1 MAKPST
7 PTARH
12 VKQALEELAD
22 PKRALASVGY
32 FKTGPGEYGEGDK
45 FIGITVPQQRT
56 VAKQFRDLELEQVDR
71 LLKESIHEF
80 RLTAIFILVD
90 QFKRAKIRT
99 EKAKIVDFLLKR
111 TQYINNWD
119 LVDSCA
125 PQIVGEFLS
134 EEKDQSLLLKLA
146 KSKSLWEQR
155 IAVVANQS
163 LIKQGQFES
172 ILMIAEKLLL
182 HEHDLIHKAVGWMLR
197 EMGQQDLSLLR
208 SFLDQ
213 HSKRMPRTMLRYAIE
228 KLAPAARQTYM
239 RR

>member
-7 PTARH
+7 PTARN

-22 PKRALASVGY
+22 PERALASVWF

-45 FIGITVPQQRT
+45 FIGVTVPQQRN
-56 VAKQFRDLELEQVDR
+56 VAKQFRNLELEQVDR

-90 QFKRAKIRT
+90 QFKRAKSRT
-99 EKAKIVDFLLKR
+99 EKATIVDFLLQR

-125 PQIVGEFLS
+125 PQIVGEYLS

-163 LIKQGQFES
+163 LIKHGQFES

-182 HEHDLIHKAVGWMLR
+182 HKHDLIHKAIGWMLR
-197 EMGQQDLSLLR
+197 EMGKQEVSILR

-228 KLAPAARQTYM
+228 KLSPAERQRYM
-239 RR
+239 KR

>member
-1 MAKPST
+1 MAKSSP

-12 VKQALEELAD
+12 VKLALEELAD
-22 PKRALASVGY
+22 PQRALVSTRF
-32 FKTGPGEYGEGDK
+32 FKSGPGEYGEGDK
-45 FIGITVPQQRT
+45 FIGVTVPQQRN
-56 VAKQFRDLELEQVDR
+56 VAKQFRNLELEQIDK

-90 QFKRAKIRT
+90 QFKRAKIRP
-99 EKAKIVDFLLKR
+99 EKADIVDFLLQR

-125 PQIVGEFLS
+125 PQIVGEYLS
-134 EEKDQSLLLKLA
+134 DEKDHGLLLKLA

-163 LIKQGQFES
+163 LIKHGQFES
-172 ILMIAEKLLL
+172 ILKIAEKLLL
-182 HEHDLIHKAVGWMLR
+182 HDHDLIHKAVGWMLR

-213 HSKRMPRTMLRYAIE
+213 HSRRMPRTMLRYAIE
-228 KLAPAARQTYM
+228 KLTPTERQKYM
-239 RR
+239 KR

>member
-1 MAKPST
+1 MAKPSS

-22 PKRALASVGY
+22 PERALASVWF

-45 FIGITVPQQRT
+45 FIGITVPQQRS
-56 VAKQFRDLELEQVDR
+56 VAKQFRNIELEQIDR

-80 RLTAIFILVD
+80 RLTAIFMLVD
-90 QFKRAKIRT
+90 QFKRVKSRA
-99 EKAKIVDFLLKR
+99 EKAAIVDFLLKR
-111 TQYINNWD
+111 TQHINNWD

-125 PQIVGEFLS
+125 PQIIGEYLS

-155 IAVVANQS
+155 IAVVANLS
-163 LIKQGQFES
+163 LIKHCQFES

-182 HEHDLIHKAVGWMLR
+182 HEHDLIHKAIGWMLR
-197 EMGQQDLSLLR
+197 EMGKQEVSLLR

-228 KLAPAARQTYM
+228 KLPPSERQKYM
-239 RR
+239 KR